1 MCTLNKRLHDVFYVC
16 YRGSGMIVYSNL
28 RTSKSCNFLDV
39 VSPLEIGYLGNV
51 VVLITISIT
60 SVNFVGILV

>member
-1 MCTLNKRLHDVFYVC
+1 MCTLNKRLHDVFYMC

-28 RTSKSCNFLDV
+28 RTSKSIFLDV